1 MRMRGWEMERWRKIP
16 LPTTHTH
23 THTNPPSLTVSG
35 EPPSSP
41 SPKPIVFPL
50 HLLPPSIHLHIL
62 GVLLSDITNLSAASG
77 SIMNVKWRVGSVQIV
92 AKYITGILHLRKTA
106 VVWTGFISVV
116 SEVNSLMK
124 EICFRTEVT
133 VTREKYFYSALFVFR
148 LRNILE
154 SNPIS
159 IILATLLLE
168 ARPSDHSHCGCK
180 GYSR

>member
-159 IILATLLLE
+159 IILATL
-168 ARPSDHSHCGCK
+168 
-180 GYSR
+180 YF